1 MPESL
6 PHVPITAVPAPA
18 STNLA
23 DPTNTYPKLENLTNA
38 DSVGPQAANRQPR
51 ALDIRTETLRAAVN
65 KLIDV
70 VNAMDDN
77 YLHRDG
83 AAAGSFMR
91 DNLSMRNTDT
101 NTNKRI
107 VNLASGTAAN
117 DAVNKSQLDVMSA
130 TATTLATTSI
140 LACLPRD
147 GSRPMT
153 GNLNANNNRVL
164 NVGAPQ
170 AETDGVSKQYVED
183 RISALGDTY
192 IRRDGSTSMSS
203 SLNMGSQ
210 RITHLADPVNP
221 QDAVNYGSLV
231 SRVSAIAEIPIGAI
245 VFTAFAGNGAFF
257 AADGWLVCDGSEVLI
272 SEYPVLA
279 QLLGASWGSASVAS
293 RFKVP
298 DLRGRTVVGV
308 DLGAAVCLQAATVG
322 SIFGSEYHTLTTQ
335 EIAAHFHHYTDQYL
349 AYASTNATVTGPSS
363 TATNGSNVES
373 VRSTASTGEGQ
384 PHQNCQPSVTVQ
396 AIIRAK

>member
-117 DAVNKSQLDVMSA
+117 DAVNKSQLDVVSA

-245 VFTAFAGNGAFF
+245 VFTAFTESGAFF
-257 AADGWLVCDGSEVLI
+257 AADGWLVCDGSEVLT

-279 QLLGASWGSASVAS
+279 QLLGVSWGSPSAPG

-298 DLRGRTVVGV
+298 DLRGRTVVGL
-308 DLGAAVCLQAATVG
+308 DNGAAVCAQAATVG

-335 EIAAHFHHYTDQYL
+335 EIAAHFHNYTDQYL
-349 AYASTNATVTGPSS
+349 TYAITNPNLTGPSATS
-363 TATNGSNVES
+363 TNGSNVES
-373 VRSTASTGEGQ
+373 VRSTANTGGGQ
-384 PHQNCQPSVTVQ
+384 AHQNCQPSVTVQ